1 MLAQPTFRTVRVVGA
16 VIGAGRCPNRDT
28 YFGRTAMLFRGGFG
42 FANFLMDVLTV
53 FVFVVWF
60 WLLITIVSDLF

>member
-1 MLAQPTFRTVRVVGA
+1 
-16 VIGAGRCPNRDT
+16 
-28 YFGRTAMLFRGGFG
+28 MLFRGGFG

-60 WLLITIVSDLF
+60 WSAYYDCERPVLTSGHFRVG